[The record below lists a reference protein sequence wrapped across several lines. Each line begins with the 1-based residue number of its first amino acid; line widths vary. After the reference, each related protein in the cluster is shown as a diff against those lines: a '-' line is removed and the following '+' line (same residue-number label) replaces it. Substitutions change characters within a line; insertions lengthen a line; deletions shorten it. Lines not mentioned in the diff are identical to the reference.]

1 MFDVRPIN
9 KTGDLDLVK
18 INSLKKIVKVRPKRY
33 IPANKGKIGDVFY
46 DVRRPDIFDEEASR
60 FQKMIAEEK
69 KQKKP
74 AGISHV
80 SITAHNIERER
91 EIPIIKFETRPKPEI
106 VPEWEIK
113 KDVEIQP
120 KPEVKK
126 NIEISS
132 LPEPLWGLDY
142 FDKFDDFSGDK
153 KKVKKKKE
161 KVRKKRSWSDPIFEE
176 YERPKK
182 QKWNLGKVFPV
193 FAATSLAL
201 LLIVFALSL
210 VGRSFAV
217 KGLAID
223 GGQKA
228 YASLI
233 SAKDDLGSKDYQKAS
248 FDFSAAEQQFG
259 DISSS
264 INTLGGIVVDASKYL
279 PFTSKLSSGAHLAKS
294 GEDIS
299 QIGVKISAILDSLD
313 KVKNPL
319 KNDDQNSVSLLT
331 VFQDT
336 DNNLKD
342 ISTLLQD
349 LQNNL
354 DSVNVEDIP
363 ADQRDKF
370 IEIKK
375 QLPQINDTLTQFVSD
390 SKVFTDILG
399 GNGPRKYL
407 FLFQNNQEMRATGG
421 FIGTYGVLD
430 IFNGQIKNFFVD
442 GIFNPDGQLKEKVV
456 PPTPI
461 QKISAA
467 WSLHDSNWWPD
478 FPKSAEEASW
488 FYEKTGGPTVDG
500 VITMTPTVMQKLLE
514 VTGPIDMPEY
524 GVTVDKDNFTQE
536 IQYEVEV
543 DYDKELNK
551 PKQILADLAPKILD
565 KIFNT
570 TNLTD
575 AAKVMNVLEDS
586 LNEKQILMYSKNYDI
601 EKILSERG
609 WSGEVLDTPKDYLS
623 VINTNI
629 NGYKT
634 DGMIDEHIAHQ
645 AEIQN
650 DGSIIDTVTITR
662 HHNGGNTP
670 FEWWNKVNAD
680 YMRVY
685 VPKGSKLISASG
697 QTREFDSPP
706 LDYKALNFKTD
717 PQVEMEESQT
727 QIDDQSGTRIYD
739 DSGKTVFANWAY
751 VSPQETVEI
760 KYTYLLP
767 FKIETSQIKPADTYS
782 LLAQKQSGS
791 IGSSFSSDIIYP
803 NFYQAIWKYPDG
815 NTSDPSDLA
824 DNRKDIKMEDV
835 LETDKFV
842 GVAFTKQ

>member
-1 MFDVRPIN
+1 MTAMFDVRPVD
-9 KTGDLDLVK
+9 KAGDLDLEK
-18 INSLKKIVKVRPKRY
+18 INSLEKIVKVRPKRY
-33 IPANKGKIGDVFY
+33 FPPTKGKIGDVFY
-46 DVRRPDIFDEEASR
+46 DVRRPDIFDEESSR
-60 FQKMIAEEK
+60 FRKIIEEEK
-69 KQKKP
+69 RQTKLAEIP
-74 AGISHV
+74 HV
-80 SITAHNIERER
+80 SIVDDNTEEGN
-91 EIPIIKFETRPKPEI
+91 
-106 VPEWEIK
+106 
-113 KDVEIQP
+113 
-120 KPEVKK
+120 
-126 NIEISS
+126 EISTFNFS
-132 LPEPLWGLDY
+132 VPPEPFLELDY
-142 FDKFDDFSGDK
+142 FKKFEDPPRE
-153 KKVKKKKE
+153 KKKE
-161 KVRKKRSWSDPIFEE
+161 KTKKKSWSSAIFEE
-176 YERPKK
+176 DGVLQVE
-182 QKWNLGKVFPV
+182 KWRLRKIFPA
-193 FAATSLAL
+193 FAATSMAL
-201 LLIVFALSL
+201 LLVILAMNMVGQGLKIKGTAL
-210 VGRSFAV
+210 
-217 KGLAID
+217 D

-228 YASLI
+228 YASLV
-233 SAKDDLGSKDYQKAS
+233 SAKDDLSNQNYQKAS
-248 FDFSAAEQQFG
+248 FDFAAAEEQFSG
-259 DISSS
+259 ISDD
-264 INTLGGIVVDASKYL
+264 INTLGGIVVTASKYL

-299 QIGVKISAILDSLD
+299 QIGTKISTILDTLN

-319 KNDDQNSVSLLT
+319 KTGDNHDSISLLT

-342 ISTLLQD
+342 ISTLSKD
-349 LQNNL
+349 LQSNL
-354 DSVNVEDIP
+354 DEVNMDDIP

-375 QLPQINDTLTQFVSD
+375 QLPEINNTLSGFVSD
-390 SKVFTDILG
+390 SKVFTDVLG

-421 FIGTYGVLD
+421 FVGTYGVLN
-430 IFNGQIKNFFVD
+430 IFNGQIKNFFID
-442 GIFNPDGQLKEKVV
+442 GIFNPDGQLEERIV

-461 QKISAA
+461 QKISAS

-478 FPKSAEEASW
+478 FPKSAEEASL

-524 GVTVDKDNFTQE
+524 GVTVDADNFTQE

-570 TNLTD
+570 RDLAD
-575 AAKVMNVLEDS
+575 ATKVMNVLVDS
-586 LNEKQILMYSKNYDI
+586 LNEKQILLYSKNYDI

-629 NGYKT
+629 NGFKT

-662 HHNGGNTP
+662 HHNGGSTP

-685 VPKGSKLISASG
+685 VPKGSQLISASG

-706 LDYKALNFKTD
+706 LDYKALGFKTD
-717 PQVEMEESQT
+717 PQVAIEESQT
-727 QIDDQSGTRIYD
+727 QVDEQSGTRIYE

-760 KYTYLLP
+760 KYAYRLP
-767 FKIETSQIKPADTYS
+767 FKIETSQTKPADTYS

-791 IGSSFSSDIIYP
+791 IGSKFDSDIIYP
-803 NFYQAIWKYPDG
+803 DFYHAIWKYPDG
-815 NTSDPSDLA
+815 KTSSSDLA
-824 DNRKDIKMEDV
+824 DDKKDIKMEDT
-835 LETDKFV
+835 LTTDKFV
-842 GVAFTKQ
+842 GIAFTKQ